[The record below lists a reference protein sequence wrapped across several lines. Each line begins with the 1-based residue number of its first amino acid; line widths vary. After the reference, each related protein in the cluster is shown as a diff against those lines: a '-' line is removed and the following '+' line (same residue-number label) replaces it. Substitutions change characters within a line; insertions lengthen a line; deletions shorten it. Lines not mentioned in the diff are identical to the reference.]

1 MTLSHSE
8 HSRLEAEMKAL
19 KAKGVPFAMATV
31 VRTVNATSAKPGDK
45 ALLDLEG
52 KILMGWVGG
61 GCARGAVGNAA
72 REAIRTGEPQFI
84 SLRPQ
89 ELLETEGVVAGD
101 IRDGVRFSR
110 NGCPS
115 QGTMDVFVE
124 PVLPLPELVIC
135 GTGLVALA
143 LAELGARFDFK
154 VSVHATEGVETDADA
169 LRGFDFKTRDYVVVA
184 TQGQGDKDALRAAV
198 SGDCRYLSFVG
209 SIKKFD
215 TIAAKLIAENP
226 DLERPLAQVKAP
238 AGLDINAITPDEIA
252 MSILAEITQLRRA
265 NLTHRAAHEGENRT
279 TATQGK
285 RQ

>member
-1 MTLSHSE
+1 MQ
-8 HSRLEAEMKAL
+8 AL

-31 VRTVNATSAKPGDK
+31 VRTVNATSAKPGGK
-45 ALLDLEG
+45 ALLDLDG
-52 KILMGWVGG
+52 KILMGWIGG
-61 GCARGAVGNAA
+61 GCARGAVGKAA
-72 REAIRTGEPQFI
+72 REAIKTGEPQFI

-89 ELLETEGVVAGD
+89 ELLETEGLVAGE

-115 QGTMDVFVE
+115 KGTMDVFVE

-143 LAELGARFDFK
+143 LADLGARFDFK
-154 VSVHATEGVETDADA
+154 VMVHAAEAVESHADVTQ
-169 LRGFDFKTRDYVVVA
+169 GFDFETHDFVVVA

-198 SGDCRYLSFVG
+198 SKDRRYVSFVG
-209 SIKKFD
+209 SSKKFD
-215 TIAAKLIAENP
+215 TLAAKLVAENP
-226 DLERPLAQVKAP
+226 DIERSLAQVKAP

-265 NLTHRAAHEGENRT
+265 NLTAKD
-279 TATQGK
+279 TQNV
-285 RQ
+285 

>member
-1 MTLSHSE
+1 MTLSQSE
-8 HSRLEAEMKAL
+8 HSRLEAEMQAL

-31 VRTVNATSAKPGDK
+31 VRTVNATSAKPGGK
-45 ALLDLEG
+45 ALLDLDG

-61 GCARGAVGNAA
+61 GCARGAVGKAA
-72 REAIRTGEPQFI
+72 REAIKTGEPQFI

-89 ELLETEGVVAGD
+89 ELLETEGLVAGE

-115 QGTMDVFVE
+115 KGTMDVFVE

-143 LAELGARFDFK
+143 LADLGARFDFK
-154 VSVHATEGVETDADA
+154 VMVHAAEAVESDADVTQ
-169 LRGFDFKTRDYVVVA
+169 GFDFETHDFVVVA

-198 SGDCRYLSFVG
+198 SKDRRYVSFVG
-209 SIKKFD
+209 SSKKFD
-215 TIAAKLIAENP
+215 TLAAKLVAENP
-226 DLERPLAQVKAP
+226 DIERSLAQVKAP

-252 MSILAEITQLRRA
+252 MSILAEITHLRRA
-265 NLTHRAAHEGENRT
+265 NLTAKD
-279 TATQGK
+279 TQNV
-285 RQ
+285 